1 MCFVATKSIF
11 ILVCGIFILP
21 TKSIFWLVS
30 TQVFNKVNFYP
41 HSREP
46 IIWWVFGQ
54 PITEFNNFPYGC
66 AQPQCFP
73 HTPLTISETTA
84 HQTSVYLTIT
94 SEKHAHQSI
103 RLVTTHISQHCQ
115 NVKNLV
121 FCGRGDV
128 FSWNRA
134 SFNPFVPVSGA
145 FLVGFRT
152 SAIIF

>member
-115 NVKNLV
+115 NVKKWYFTVGEMYLAETEHRLTHL
-121 FCGRGDV
+121 FQ
-128 FSWNRA
+128 FQEH
-134 SFNPFVPVSGA
+134 
-145 FLVGFRT
+145 FLLGF
-152 SAIIF
+152 AQVL